1 MRSCSFANKTLTK
14 QYQRVTFFPS
24 LTRKTLFIQAGACST
39 QNSACEMQQAAMWT
53 QSGAHSLFNWVN
65 TSMTAPGWDP
75 AAEPLGL
82 EGSGILTTD
91 RIVLWSAD
99 RADGPYYLD
108 GIAVNIASDFTA
120 APSKSKTWYT
130 MDVGLVSRN
139 DFKHDLL

>member
-1 MRSCSFANKTLTK
+1 
-14 QYQRVTFFPS
+14 
-24 LTRKTLFIQAGACST
+24 
-39 QNSACEMQQAAMWT
+39 
-53 QSGAHSLFNWVN
+53 
-65 TSMTAPGWDP
+65 MTAPGWDP

-108 GIAVNIASDFTA
+108 GIAVNIASDFNA